1 MKRIYSVLVENRAGV
16 LCKVAGLF
24 WRRCFN
30 IDSLAVGPTDNPA
43 VSRITI
49 LIDVNDRTAEQVANQ
64 LSKLIPVM
72 SVRRLKQDE
81 TISREL
87 ILVKVR
93 VRDRGQRD
101 EIIQL
106 SNIFRVSIVDVAME
120 SLTICITGDQSKSDA
135 LLDLLA
141 EFGILE
147 LVRTGTVALER
158 GPRTIND

>member
-1 MKRIYSVLVENRAGV
+1 MQILSVLVENSAGV
-16 LCKVAGLF
+16 LSQVTRMFSRKGY
-24 WRRCFN
+24 N

-49 LIDVNDRTAEQVANQ
+49 LIDVDDRTAEQVANQ

>member
-1 MKRIYSVLVENRAGV
+1 MQILSVLVENSAGV
-16 LCKVAGLF
+16 LSQVTRMFSRKGY
-24 WRRCFN
+24 N

-49 LIDVNDRTAEQVANQ
+49 LIDVDDLTAEQVANQ
-64 LSKLIPVM
+64 LSKLIPVI
-72 SVRRLKQDE
+72 SVRRLKQEE

-106 SNIFRVSIVDVAME
+106 SNIFRVSIVDVALE

-141 EFGILE
+141 EFGIRE

>member
-1 MKRIYSVLVENRAGV
+1 MQILSVLVENSAGV
-16 LCKVAGLF
+16 LSQVTRMFSRKGY
-24 WRRCFN
+24 N

-49 LIDVNDRTAEQVANQ
+49 LIDVDDLTAEQVANQ
-64 LSKLIPVM
+64 LSKLIPVI
-72 SVRRLKQDE
+72 SVRRLKQEE

-106 SNIFRVSIVDVAME
+106 SNIFRVSIVDVALE

>member
-1 MKRIYSVLVENRAGV
+1 
-16 LCKVAGLF
+16 
-24 WRRCFN
+24 
-30 IDSLAVGPTDNPA
+30 
-43 VSRITI
+43 
-49 LIDVNDRTAEQVANQ
+49 
-64 LSKLIPVM
+64 
-72 SVRRLKQDE
+72 E

-106 SNIFRVSIVDVAME
+106 SNIFRVSIVDVALE

-135 LLDLLA
+135 RLDLLA
-141 EFGILE
+141 EFGSLV

>member
-1 MKRIYSVLVENRAGV
+1 MQILSVLVENSAGV
-16 LCKVAGLF
+16 LSHVTRMFSRKGY
-24 WRRCFN
+24 N

-49 LIDVNDRTAEQVANQ
+49 LIDVDDRTAEQVANQ